1 MKKVLLFAAVMLA
14 SLANAKTN
22 VYDFKTFVAN
32 ENDEVIVTKVINTS
46 KDEAFINK
54 KIVSLL
60 EGEDGTLNQL
70 SNENGV
76 TKYEGVFQTQSIYN
90 PFAGATKRRLSFNL
104 EVVVAN
110 NQATLVFTNL
120 FVNEIYVGYG
130 LSEKRYNV
138 SEKLVEYNEQRTI
151 YDSNDKKA
159 YSKEEKKNAAN
170 VVDQISNEIG
180 GSDEELGLRLSK
192 IEEAIK

>member
-159 YSKEEKKNAAN
+159 YSKEEKKNAAD

-180 GSDEELGLRLSK
+180 GSDGELGLRLSK
-192 IEEAIK
+192 IEDAIK